1 MRINHGGTENTE
13 ARLILE
19 EKLSEAV
26 IGAAI
31 EVHRVLGPGLLESAY
46 QRCLEYELELRQI
59 PFQRQVDLPVSYKGI
74 CLDCGYKMDLVVD
87 GKIVLEL
94 KAVETLNDLHEAQ
107 LMTYLRL
114 SRIRVGL
121 LLNFNSVVM
130 RNGMVRRVL

>member
-1 MRINHGGTENTE
+1 M
-13 ARLILE
+13 ILE

-46 QRCLEYELELRQI
+46 QRCMEHELELRGI
-59 PFQRQVDLPVSYKGI
+59 PFRRQVGLPVTYKSVR
-74 CLDCGYKMDLVVD
+74 LDCGYIMDLVID
-87 GKIVLEL
+87 GRIVVEL